1 MRSVTPPDGA
11 TGERG
16 APIRV
21 AVVDDHDV
29 VHAGIE
35 AWFGH
40 SLRPIEVVRTFSD
53 ADPDLPELIGEV
65 DVVVLD
71 LLFDGGRP
79 ELELLRGIVA
89 AGHRVVVY
97 SMTTDPATIL
107 ECLEL
112 GAMGYLTK
120 AEGRDHLVAA
130 VRAAADQTGYI
141 GPSMAGAMAD
151 DRQPR
156 RPRLSPREM
165 EVLLHWFRTESKEL
179 VGAALF
185 ITPATV
191 NTHLARIR
199 AKYAAAGRPATTK
212 AALIAR
218 ALQDG
223 IVTLEELE
231 LT

>member
-1 MRSVTPPDGA
+1 MITDGRA
-11 TGERG
+11 APG
-16 APIRV
+16 ALPIRV
-21 AVVDDHDV
+21 AVIDDHDV

-35 AWFGH
+35 AWFRG
-40 SLRPIEVVRTFSD
+40 SARPIQVARTFNN
-53 ADPDLPELIGEV
+53 ADPDLTGQIGDV

-71 LLFDGGRP
+71 LLLDSGRP
-79 ELELLRGIVA
+79 ELGLLRELVGT
-89 AGHRVVVY
+89 GRRVVVY
-97 SMTTDPATIL
+97 SMTTDAAIIL
-107 ECLEL
+107 ECLDL
-112 GAMGYLTK
+112 GAVCYLTK

-130 VRAAADQTGYI
+130 VLAAADQAGYI

-151 DRQPR
+151 DSHPR
-156 RPRLSPREM
+156 RPRLSPREQ

-199 AKYAAAGRPATTK
+199 TKYAAVGRPATTK

-223 IVTLEELE
+223 IVTLHELDP
-231 LT
+231 T